1 MARRNTTK
9 YAVLGVLSIGPMS
22 GYDAKKLIGESI
34 GHAWSESYG
43 QLYPALRSL
52 VREGLATVDIEE
64 QEGRPDRKV
73 YTITEAGLEELRRWV
88 ASPLEPEPMRNE
100 LVLRIFFGRHASTA
114 RLIQMVEMVREERAR
129 ALEEFEA
136 AEEEAP
142 PEDRESPDFPYW
154 TMSLRFGILVSEARL
169 RWCDETL
176 ATLRALDR
184 RNRGEEEGN
193 GAESR
198 PE

>member
-1 MARRNTTK
+1 M
-9 YAVLGVLSIGPMS
+9 
-22 GYDAKKLIGESI
+22 
-34 GHAWSESYG
+34 
-43 QLYPALRSL
+43 
-52 VREGLATVDIEE
+52 
-64 QEGRPDRKV
+64 
-73 YTITEAGLEELRRWV
+73 
-88 ASPLEPEPMRNE
+88 
-100 LVLRIFFGRHASTA
+100 LRIFFGRHAPTA
-114 RLIQMVEMVREERAR
+114 RLIQMVERVREERAR
-129 ALEEFEA
+129 VLKEFEA

-198 PE
+198 PG

>member
-22 GYDAKKLIGESI
+22 GYDAKKLIEESI

-52 VREGLATVDIEE
+52 VREGLATVEIEE

-73 YTITEAGLEELRRWV
+73 YTVTEAGLEELSRWV
-88 ASPLEPEPMRNE
+88 ASPLDPEPMRNE
-100 LVLRIFFGRHASTA
+100 LVLRIFFGRHAPTA
-114 RLIQMVEMVREERAR
+114 RLIQMVERVREERAR
-129 ALEEFEA
+129 VLKEFEA

-198 PE
+198 PG